1 MHQSIGKKKKVGLYI
16 ILLLIL
22 STTSAKFSDDKKKY
36 SIKIDKIKVVGL
48 SNNKNLEIKN
58 DLSSIF
64 YQNIFTLKKKEINK
78 IIRKHN
84 IIEEYNIKKIYPST
98 LILNIKP
105 TKFVAKTTNANQV
118 IVGSNGKL
126 ITSVQSNKTLPYIF
140 GEFNSIELLKFKK
153 NVEQSNFNF
162 SELKKIYFFP
172 SNRWDILTTDDILIK
187 LTKNNV
193 PESLSMAY
201 KIITSTQFKDKN
213 IIDLRI
219 KNHLIVK

>member
-1 MHQSIGKKKKVGLYI
+1 MHQSIDKKNKVGLYI

-140 GEFNSIELLKFKK
+140 GEFNSIEFLKFKK

-201 KIITSTQFKDKN
+201 KIITSTQFTDKN

>member
-1 MHQSIGKKKKVGLYI
+1 MHQSIGKKNKVGLYI
-16 ILLLIL
+16 VLLLIL
-22 STTSAKFSDDKKKY
+22 STTSAKFPDDKKKY
-36 SIKIDKIKVVGL
+36 SIKIDKIKVIGL
-48 SNNKNLEIKN
+48 SYNKNLEIKN

-98 LILNIKP
+98 LIVNIKP

-140 GEFNSIELLKFKK
+140 GEFNSIEFLKFKK

-172 SNRWDILTTDDILIK
+172 SQDQ
-187 LTKNNV
+187 
-193 PESLSMAY
+193 SLKCLKS
-201 KIITSTQFKDKN
+201 FE
-213 IIDLRI
+213 
-219 KNHLIVK
+219 V

>member
-1 MHQSIGKKKKVGLYI
+1 MHQSIGKKNKVGLYI

-22 STTSAKFSDDKKKY
+22 STTSAKFPDDKKKY
-36 SIKIDKIKVVGL
+36 SIKIDKIKVIGL

-98 LILNIKP
+98 LIVNIKP
-105 TKFVAKTTNANQV
+105 TKFVAKTTNVNQV

-126 ITSVQSNKTLPYIF
+126 ITSVQSNKILPHIF
-140 GEFNSIELLKFKK
+140 GEFNSKEFLKFKK
-153 NVEQSNFNF
+153 NIEQSNFNF
-162 SELKKIYFFP
+162 SEFKKIYFFP

-193 PESLSMAY
+193 PESLNMAY
-201 KIITSTQFKDKN
+201 KIITSTHFKDKN
-213 IIDLRI
+213 IIDL
-219 KNHLIVK
+219 

>member
-1 MHQSIGKKKKVGLYI
+1 MHQSIGKKNKVGLYI

-22 STTSAKFSDDKKKY
+22 STTSAKFPDDKKKY
-36 SIKIDKIKVVGL
+36 SIKIDKIKVIGL

-98 LILNIKP
+98 LIVNIKP
-105 TKFVAKTTNANQV
+105 TKFVAKTTNVNQV

-126 ITSVQSNKTLPYIF
+126 ITSVQSNKILPHIF
-140 GEFNSIELLKFKK
+140 GEFNSKEFLKFKK
-153 NVEQSNFNF
+153 NIEQSNFNF
-162 SELKKIYFFP
+162 SEFKKIYFFP

-193 PESLSMAY
+193 PESLNMAY
-201 KIITSTQFKDKN
+201 KIITSTHFKDKN

>member
-1 MHQSIGKKKKVGLYI
+1 MHQSIDKKNKVGLYI

-140 GEFNSIELLKFKK
+140 GEFNSIEFLKFKK

>member
-1 MHQSIGKKKKVGLYI
+1 MSY
-16 ILLLIL
+16 
-22 STTSAKFSDDKKKY
+22 
-36 SIKIDKIKVVGL
+36 
-48 SNNKNLEIKN
+48 NKNLEIKN

-98 LILNIKP
+98 LIVNIKP

-126 ITSVQSNKTLPYIF
+126 ITSVQSNKILPHIF
-140 GEFNSIELLKFKK
+140 GEFNSKEFLKFKK
-153 NVEQSNFNF
+153 NIEQSNFNF
-162 SELKKIYFFP
+162 SEFKKIYFFP

-187 LTKNNV
+187 LTRNNV
-193 PESLSMAY
+193 PESLNMAY